1 MIFSGS
7 IHKENIMTITKTQ
20 NGTYRLKIYI
30 PIDAR
35 MPLGIVNNNY
45 YDKRF
50 KTRKEA
56 RQAEIDL
63 LTKLNQIE
71 DNEFTGLGKGEILFS
86 DFFGGIPTNQ
96 DKQHLLLNHQV
107 SQLSLILKLVSK
119 DIYCHFLEIIQYSF

>member
-35 MPLGIVNNNY
+35 MPLGIANNNY

-71 DNEFTGLGKGEILFS
+71 DNEFSGLAKGDILFS
-86 DFFGGIPTNQ
+86 KHLVGILQSRTNY
-96 DKQHLLLNHQV
+96 
-107 SQLSLILKLVSK
+107 
-119 DIYCHFLEIIQYSF
+119 IYF